1 MPRMSLQEK
10 LLPQPPSFQK
20 KLAYEIHEE
29 LGKGT
34 FGKVLRATWTRK
46 DGSKLDVA
54 LKAISKKR
62 VKGNEAA
69 VWGEMEV
76 LRGLDNP
83 HIVKFYEWFESRE
96 KYYLSFELAV
106 GGELFQRIT
115 ERGKFTESDAIAVIR
130 SILDGVAYLHAHDI
144 VHRDLKPENILYR
157 TKAAD
162 SSLVIADFGIAKHL
176 HSSDE
181 RLQSL
186 AGSFGYVAPEVLS
199 SKGHGKPVDIWSTG
213 IITYVLLCGYSP
225 FRATSQAELVE
236 ETMRARIEFHQS
248 FWSHI
253 SQNGKLSLIR
263 SLDLPV
269 SVNTFVCLFGWVQW
283 ALARA
288 ALTQCTS
295 IANCSLAK
303 DFIKHLLNPDPSQ
316 RPTAEEALAHPW
328 LSPEPSSPLPDVDIS
343 SGLRTKYTPRQRWR
357 NAINTV
363 RAMQRLSSTNS
374 VLTTSTV
381 SSIQTPTV
389 DRPQP
394 SRTSSLAVPLNSAMT
409 TSSGGWQN
417 EDEQLP
423 LRKVTSI
430 PGPDLP
436 TSYIASPPA
445 PRRSMSVDTTHK
457 PDEKTDA
464 DEGDAD
470 SLFAM
475 PGSFD
480 WSGSSRSREH
490 HRKMLADADAV
501 SAPITTPPQSPP
513 GEGFTAK
520 LARMRLSLCEFNLRC
535 FLALARLT
543 SSRPWVG
550 SISPE
555 PMALLTPEKPELLAP
570 VVEIILV
577 FAGSFILFAVG
588 SPTQLF
594 GTLIRVFSV
603 HLIRVLQNLKIRPAF
618 DPKVMTSFNGPLR
631 PIVDLVRHSNT

>member
-1 MPRMSLQEK
+1 MPRMTLQEK

-96 KYYLSFELAV
+96 KYYLAFELAV

-115 ERGKFTESDAIAVIR
+115 ERGKFTEADAIGVVKA
-130 SILDGVAYLHAHDI
+130 ILDGVAYLHAHDI

-181 RLQSL
+181 RLQTV

-199 SKGHGKPVDIWSTG
+199 GKGHGKPVDIWSTG

-225 FRATSQAELVE
+225 FRATSQAELIE
-236 ETMRARIEFHQS
+236 ETMRARIEFHHS

-253 SQNGKLSLIR
+253 SQN
-263 SLDLPV
+263 
-269 SVNTFVCLFGWVQW
+269 
-283 ALARA
+283 
-288 ALTQCTS
+288 
-295 IANCSLAK
+295 AK
-303 DFIKHLLNPDPSQ
+303 DFIKHLLNPDPSK
-316 RPTAEEALAHPW
+316 RPTAEEALNHPW

-343 SGLRTKYTPRQRWR
+343 SGLRQKYTPRQRWR

-363 RAMQRLSSTNS
+363 RAMQRLSSSNS
-374 VLTTSTV
+374 VLTTSTTHSV
-381 SSIQTPTV
+381 PTPTTA

-394 SRTSSLAVPLNSAMT
+394 NRTSSLTVPLATATT

-417 EDEQLP
+417 EEGEQIP

-430 PGPDLP
+430 PGPDEP
-436 TSYIASPPA
+436 ISYIASPPA
-445 PRRSMSVDTTHK
+445 PRRSMSIDATPAK
-457 PDEKTDA
+457 PEEEEEDSDA
-464 DEGDAD
+464 E
-470 SLFAM
+470 SEFAM

-480 WSGSSRSREH
+480 WSGSSRSRQ
-490 HRKMLADADAV
+490 HRRKIVGDVEEV
-501 SAPITTPPQSPP
+501 STPATSPPQSPP
-513 GEGFTAK
+513 AGGITAR
-520 LARMRLSLCEFNLRC
+520 LARMRISL
-535 FLALARLT
+535 
-543 SSRPWVG
+543 VG
-550 SISPE
+550 Y
-555 PMALLTPEKPELLAP
+555 
-570 VVEIILV
+570 
-577 FAGSFILFAVG
+577 
-588 SPTQLF
+588 
-594 GTLIRVFSV
+594 
-603 HLIRVLQNLKIRPAF
+603 
-618 DPKVMTSFNGPLR
+618 
-631 PIVDLVRHSNT
+631 

>member
-1 MPRMSLQEK
+1 MVVDGVHCAWHPIHVTMALVPGASLPESY
-10 LLPQPPSFQK
+10 PQSPPPCRK

-54 LKAISKKR
+54 LKVRIITYTCR
-62 VKGNEAA
+62 HRLKGNEAA

-186 AGSFGYVAPEVLS
+186 AGSFGYVAPAAKATENLSTYGAQGMPSNHLFQPLLTLRLASSPTSFYAVTRPFAQLPKPSS
-199 SKGHGKPVDIWSTG
+199 SKK
-213 IITYVLLCGYSP
+213 LC
-225 FRATSQAELVE
+225 
-236 ETMRARIEFHQS
+236 
-248 FWSHI
+248 
-253 SQNGKLSLIR
+253 
-263 SLDLPV
+263 
-269 SVNTFVCLFGWVQW
+269 
-283 ALARA
+283 ALASSFTNRFG
-288 ALTQCTS
+288 

-520 LARMRLSLCEFNLRC
+520 LARMRLSL
-535 FLALARLT
+535 
-543 SSRPWVG
+543 VG
-550 SISPE
+550 Y
-555 PMALLTPEKPELLAP
+555 
-570 VVEIILV
+570 
-577 FAGSFILFAVG
+577 
-588 SPTQLF
+588 
-594 GTLIRVFSV
+594 
-603 HLIRVLQNLKIRPAF
+603 
-618 DPKVMTSFNGPLR
+618 
-631 PIVDLVRHSNT
+631 

>member
-1 MPRMSLQEK
+1 MPRMTLQEK

-96 KYYLSFELAV
+96 KYYLAFELAV

-115 ERGKFTESDAIAVIR
+115 ERGKFTETDAISVVRA
-130 SILDGVAYLHAHDI
+130 ILDGVAYLHTHDI

-176 HSSDE
+176 HSADE
-181 RLQSL
+181 RLQTV

-199 SKGHGKPVDIWSTG
+199 GKGHGKPVDIWSTG

-225 FRATSQAELVE
+225 FRATSQAELIE
-236 ETMRARIEFHQS
+236 ETKRARIEFHHS

-253 SQNGKLSLIR
+253 SQN
-263 SLDLPV
+263 
-269 SVNTFVCLFGWVQW
+269 
-283 ALARA
+283 
-288 ALTQCTS
+288 
-295 IANCSLAK
+295 AK
-303 DFIKHLLNPDPSQ
+303 DFIKHLLNPDPLQ

-328 LSPEPSSPLPDVDIS
+328 LSPELSSPLPDIDIS
-343 SGLRTKYTPRQRWR
+343 SGLREKYTPRQRWR

-363 RAMQRLSSTNS
+363 RAMQRLSSSTS
-374 VLTTSTV
+374 VLTTSTLNSV
-381 SSIQTPTV
+381 QTPTTE
-389 DRPQP
+389 RPQP
-394 SRTSSLAVPLNSAMT
+394 SRTSSLAVPLGTAAT

-417 EDEQLP
+417 EEDEEQLVP

-430 PGPDLP
+430 PGPDQP

-445 PRRSMSVDTTHK
+445 PRRSMSVDTTPHK
-457 PDEKTDA
+457 DEPEEESEA
-464 DEGDAD
+464 E
-470 SLFAM
+470 SEFAM

-480 WSGSSRSREH
+480 WSGSSRSRQ
-490 HRKMLADADAV
+490 HRRKVTDIADNV
-501 SAPITTPPQSPP
+501 STPATSPPQSPP
-513 GEGFTAK
+513 GEGITAR
-520 LARMRLSLCEFNLRC
+520 LARMRLSL
-535 FLALARLT
+535 
-543 SSRPWVG
+543 VG
-550 SISPE
+550 Y
-555 PMALLTPEKPELLAP
+555 
-570 VVEIILV
+570 
-577 FAGSFILFAVG
+577 
-588 SPTQLF
+588 
-594 GTLIRVFSV
+594 
-603 HLIRVLQNLKIRPAF
+603 
-618 DPKVMTSFNGPLR
+618 
-631 PIVDLVRHSNT
+631 

>member
-1 MPRMSLQEK
+1 MALVPGEQAHPAITVSTTMPRMTLQEK

-115 ERGKFTESDAIAVIR
+115 ERGKFTESDATGVVRA
-130 SILDGVAYLHAHDI
+130 ILDGVAYLHAHDI

-157 TKAAD
+157 TKAVD

-236 ETMRARIEFHQS
+236 ETMRARIEFHHS
-248 FWSHI
+248 FWCHI
-253 SQNGKLSLIR
+253 SQN
-263 SLDLPV
+263 
-269 SVNTFVCLFGWVQW
+269 
-283 ALARA
+283 
-288 ALTQCTS
+288 
-295 IANCSLAK
+295 AK
-303 DFIKHLLNPDPSQ
+303 DFIKDLLNPDPSK

-328 LSPEPSSPLPDVDIS
+328 LSPEPSSPLPDFDIS

-363 RAMQRLSSTNS
+363 RAMQRLSSTTS
-374 VLTTSTV
+374 VLTA
-381 SSIQTPTV
+381 SSFGSVQTPTLE
-389 DRPQP
+389 RPEP
-394 SRTSSLAVPLNSAMT
+394 SRTSSLTVPLSSAMT
-409 TSSGGWQN
+409 TSSGGWQD
-417 EDEQLP
+417 EDQIP

-430 PGPDLP
+430 PGPDHP
-436 TSYIASPPA
+436 TSYISSPPA

-457 PDEKTDA
+457 PDEKVEA
-464 DEGDAD
+464 DESEAE
-470 SLFAM
+470 SEFAM

-480 WSGSSRSREH
+480 WSGSSRSRQH
-490 HRKMLADADAV
+490 RRKMIDEAEVV
-501 SAPITTPPQSPP
+501 STPATTPPQSPP

-520 LARMRLSLCEFNLRC
+520 LARMRLSL
-535 FLALARLT
+535 
-543 SSRPWVG
+543 VG
-550 SISPE
+550 Y
-555 PMALLTPEKPELLAP
+555 
-570 VVEIILV
+570 
-577 FAGSFILFAVG
+577 
-588 SPTQLF
+588 
-594 GTLIRVFSV
+594 
-603 HLIRVLQNLKIRPAF
+603 
-618 DPKVMTSFNGPLR
+618 
-631 PIVDLVRHSNT
+631 